1 MFNKKF
7 CILTLFLIALLSI
20 SVVSAEDSADAIV
33 LENSDA
39 DIVLNEENSNLEVS
53 SSDSTLED
61 LSIDDTEEADLD
73 DTDTDSVETGSDVS
87 NEIDC
92 EDVYDV
98 DADDITL
105 NSKTKNTLQASSS
118 DEPYNVYVESV
129 SQKYNYGKYL
139 YLGWEGY
146 FSGYFKVFDSDW
158 DCVYSEYISGYDQDL
173 QWSLKGLN
181 VGKYTAGLVD
191 TDNYWVEY
199 GTIKITKSSSKI
211 SVKSFKATAKKIY
224 YCYAY
229 VTDKYNGGGY
239 NGGKVKFRINGK
251 NYYAKLKN
259 GVAVLKFRVPKKAK
273 KYTCKATFLGG
284 RNVIGS
290 STKFKMTVKKAKTKK
305 YKVRRTSSGGYIK
318 TYKASGRWY
327 IHRSSKYIT
336 VGSISNMYGHRYH
349 MSVNAH
355 NGARIKF
362 VNWHYTKNGRYYY
375 KTTRG
380 HINNNFKIGSN
391 ARMRYVYIAYY

>member
-1 MFNKKF
+1 MINKKF
-7 CILTLFLIALLSI
+7 FILAIFLISLLSI
-20 SVVSAEDSADAIV
+20 SVVSAEDSVDALV
-33 LENSDA
+33 FEDSNEN
-39 DIVLNEENSNLEVS
+39 IVLNDEISDLELGN
-53 SSDSTLED
+53 SDSTPED
-61 LSIDDTEEADLD
+61 LSVDDTEDVGLD
-73 DTDTDSVETGSDVS
+73 STDTNKIETDNVVS
-87 NEIDC
+87 NEVNTD
-92 EDVYDV
+92 DV
-98 DADDITL
+98 DVEDDVAL
-105 NSKTKNTLQASSS
+105 NSKTKNTLKSSYS
-118 DEPYNVYVESV
+118 YEPYNVYVESV